1 MFAARSSLRPAAMG
15 AVACA
20 VRSISSTKATAARV
34 AVVGASGGIGQPLSM
49 LLKLDPS
56 IKELNLYDIVHTP
69 GVAADLSHIPFPAK
83 VTGYKG
89 ADSIHAALEGCDV
102 IVVPAGVPRK
112 PGMTRDDLFNINAGI
127 VKTIAEAS
135 AKVAPKACYLII
147 SNPVNSTVPIF
158 AEVLKKAGTYNPKKL
173 FGVTTLDVIRANT
186 FVAEN
191 QGTDVLQTN
200 VTVVGG
206 HAGTTILPLLSQVK
220 GASFTPDA
228 LAALTHRI
236 QFGGDEVVK
245 AKDGAGSATLSMAY
259 AGYLFTA
266 KLLQALKGEKDVV
279 ACAFVENTLTA
290 APFFAAPVTLGK
302 EGVEKVH
309 ALGSLSAMEQ
319 EALEKALPDLL
330 AQAKKGVEFVQN
342 AK

>member
-158 AEVLKKAGTYNPKKL
+158 AEVLKKVGLRGWQDRACDHGPRCRTWTSGSTEGGTGGAADMTYPAGVR
-173 FGVTTLDVIRANT
+173 GCW
-186 FVAEN
+186 
-191 QGTDVLQTN
+191 
-200 VTVVGG
+200 GG
-206 HAGTTILPLLSQVK
+206 
-220 GASFTPDA
+220 
-228 LAALTHRI
+228 R
-236 QFGGDEVVK
+236 
-245 AKDGAGSATLSMAY
+245 
-259 AGYLFTA
+259 
-266 KLLQALKGEKDVV
+266 
-279 ACAFVENTLTA
+279 
-290 APFFAAPVTLGK
+290 GK
-302 EGVEKVH
+302 RR
-309 ALGSLSAMEQ
+309 
-319 EALEKALPDLL
+319 
-330 AQAKKGVEFVQN
+330 
-342 AK
+342 